1 MANVQFEKAFSA
13 IANVVAFKE
22 SWKNGTGYFDNAVFD
37 REINVISKSVDPN
50 GRRMV
55 LIPTMVGNVVVFER
69 YLDGDV
75 IVSNEPLSIKK
86 LVAGLDVNTSLGEQE
101 LEFYL
106 GTEWGVPH
114 IGERIEEFMGFAS
127 KVHKK

>member
-1 MANVQFEKAFSA
+1 MANVQFEKQYNG
-13 IANVVAFKE
+13 IDKTVEFKT
-22 SWKNGTGYFDNAVFD
+22 SWANGTGYMDNAVHD
-37 REINVISKSVDPN
+37 KEINEISKSIDTH
-50 GRRMV
+50 GRRMI
-55 LIPTMVGNVVVFER
+55 LIPTLLGNVVIFER
-69 YLDGDV
+69 YTNSDV
-75 IVSNEPLSIKK
+75 IVSNEPLAIKK

-114 IGERIEEFMGFAS
+114 IGERLEEFMGFVN

>member
-55 LIPTMVGNVVVFER
+55 LIPTMVGVVVVFER
-69 YLDGDV
+69 YPDGDV

-106 GTEWGVPH
+106 GTEWGIPH
-114 IGERIEEFMGFAS
+114 IGERLEDFVTLVTKLS
-127 KVHKK
+127 K

>member
-55 LIPTMVGNVVVFER
+55 LIPTMVGVVVVFER

-106 GTEWGVPH
+106 GTEWGIPH